1 MSEDDKKLLIQDLC
15 ARLYNFGLMVR
26 WKDEDYNVIDMG
38 FGRVTVIKPLMSFT
52 AGTPLIEEVKPY
64 LRPMS
69 SMTDKEFSEM
79 KEAYLNCPQDMTYAI
94 HGGTDWLN
102 DHHFDFRGLIEK
114 GLALE
119 APAGMYK

>member
-1 MSEDDKKLLIQDLC
+1 MTEEDKRLLTQDLC

-38 FGRVTVIKPLMSFT
+38 FGRVTVIKPLMSYT
-52 AGTPLIEEVKPY
+52 AGAPLIEEVKPY

-69 SMTDKEFSEM
+69 SMTDEEFSEM

-94 HGGTDWLN
+94 FGGTDWLN

-119 APAGMYK
+119 APEGMYN